1 MRAAGVPAFSAALS
15 AAEEAKI
22 LARVRAGGAA
32 RREGAGDLFRR
43 LREPIHAV
51 CLHVTGR
58 REDAEA
64 AVREAF
70 VSVHRGLPDP
80 RGASTLTIC
89 AYRIALRAA
98 FRAHAR
104 RRDGEPME
112 GALARLPAGPRA
124 VLSLFAVEGLSHQ
137 EIAGILGIPE
147 GDVWTRLRAARRMGV
162 EPVDR

>member
-1 MRAAGVPAFSAALS
+1 MRPAPGPALSAALS

-58 REDAEA
+58 RADAED

-70 VSVHRGLPDP
+70 AAVHRGLADL
-80 RGASTLTIC
+80 RGASTLTTW

-104 RRDGEPME
+104 RRGGELLE
-112 GALARLPAGPRA
+112 GALASLPAGPRA
-124 VLSLFAVEGLSHQ
+124 VLALFAVDGLSHA
-137 EIAGILGIPE
+137 EIAHILGIPE
-147 GDVWTRLRAARRMGV
+147 GTVWTRLQAARRMGL
-162 EPVDR
+162 EPVGR